1 MRPHHC
7 TALAAAVLA
16 LAACSAEPEPEPE
29 LTATAD
35 QVADFVARVL
45 ESESGEPTQVDCGD
59 DEHIVVES
67 GLEIACTV
75 VDPATGA
82 ELDATATLEIIGRSE
97 GWRARV
103 EMPEEPG
110 TASPTDR
117 EGGSG

>member
-7 TALAAAVLA
+7 AALAAAVLA
-16 LAACSAEPEPEPE
+16 LAACSAEPEPE
-29 LTATAD
+29 LTASAD

-59 DEHIVVES
+59 DERIVVES

-82 ELDATATLEIIGRSE
+82 ELDATATLEIIGNSE

-110 TASPTDR
+110 PT
-117 EGGSG
+117 EGESD